1 MRNIERNINIQ
12 KHNGND
18 DSNTKFIKTSKW
30 YMYNYPKRWN
40 MNKSTTMESENVLL
54 HLSETF
60 MGKWY
65 DYETVLIEIIKKC

>member
-1 MRNIERNINIQ
+1 MMIVILSLLRHQ
-12 KHNGND
+12 ND
-18 DSNTKFIKTSKW
+18 TCITIR
-30 YMYNYPKRWN
+30 KRWD